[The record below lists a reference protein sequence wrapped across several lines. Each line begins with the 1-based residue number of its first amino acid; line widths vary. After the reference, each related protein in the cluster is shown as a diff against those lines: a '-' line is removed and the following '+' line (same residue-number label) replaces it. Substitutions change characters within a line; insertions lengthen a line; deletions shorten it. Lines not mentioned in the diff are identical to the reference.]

1 MSRFVVDLQFESC
14 RSVSGGV
21 RATVLSSSLSFFLLL
36 SSLFYRLKVTSS
48 TSLWEW
54 HGESRKGF
62 QLLCGWGVTNKVRG
76 SAPVCS
82 PTILVFTY
90 FMTAGPYFMTAGP
103 LLPFLFPIPTNSI
116 SLPCPLKLPGYPL
129 LQPPYSIIL
138 LKYPFNIT
146 CTLIIRYQFLYLT

>member
-1 MSRFVVDLQFESC
+1 MSHSVVDLQFESC

-54 HGESRKGF
+54 RGESRKGF

-76 SAPVCS
+76 SAPTCS
-82 PTILVFTY
+82 TTLLVVTY
-90 FMTAGPYFMTAGP
+90 TTAGP

-129 LQPPYSIIL
+129 LQPPCSIIL

-146 CTLIIRYQFLYLT
+146 YALMTR